1 MEGTGGFIDLTDK
14 TDWYFIA
21 IGKERAQRGEEG
33 HGGGLFTTEGTEFG
47 DRIKKPPAPA
57 SQAS

>member
-33 HGGGLFTTEGTEFG
+33 PEGDYSPQRHRGHGVWG
-47 DRIKKPPAPA
+47 
-57 SQAS
+57 SN